1 MYAIRQTNAVTGP
14 GNNADVLVV
23 DDEPAIRDML
33 EFALQRAGMSP
44 RTAAGAE
51 DALSA
56 IADKR
61 PDIVLLD
68 WMMPGISGLDLARRL
83 RREELTHDLPIIM
96 LTARTTEDD
105 RVHGLDSGA
114 DDYIIKP
121 FSPRELIA
129 RVNAMLRRTSAT
141 DSSGQISGGE
151 LTLDSESHQIL
162 AHGKSVHLGP
172 TEYRL
177 LAFFMQ
183 HIGKAYNRT
192 QLLDNVWGANVYVE
206 ERTVDVHIRR
216 LRKALDPHGLD
227 HYIQTIRGH
236 GYRFSPSQNKAANKK
251 TTR

>member
-1 MYAIRQTNAVTGP
+1 MYATSLSGP
-14 GNNADVLVV
+14 GINADVLVV

-51 DALSA
+51 DALHA

-61 PDIVLLD
+61 PDIILLD

-83 RREELTHDLPIIM
+83 RREDFTRDLPIIM
-96 LTARTTEDD
+96 LTARTAEDD

-114 DDYIIKP
+114 DDYITKP
-121 FSPRELIA
+121 FSPRELVA
-129 RVNAMLRRTSAT
+129 RVKAILRRTSPADEHGKIT
-141 DSSGQISGGE
+141 VTG
-151 LTLDSESHQIL
+151 LTLNSESHQVL
-162 AHGKSVHLGP
+162 AEGKPVHMGP

-177 LAFFMQ
+177 LEFFMQ
-183 HIGKAYNRT
+183 HTGKAYNRT
-192 QLLDNVWGANVYVE
+192 QLLDNVWGTNVYVE

-216 LRKALDPHGLD
+216 LRKALHPYGLD

-236 GYRFSPSQNKAANKK
+236 GYRFLPPRDNA
-251 TTR
+251 

>member
-1 MYAIRQTNAVTGP
+1 MNT
-14 GNNADVLVV
+14 DVLVV

-33 EFALQRAGMSP
+33 EFALKRAGMSP

-51 DALSA
+51 DALHA

-61 PDIVLLD
+61 PDIILLD

-83 RREELTHDLPIIM
+83 RKEEFTRDLPIIM

-114 DDYIIKP
+114 DDYIVKP
-121 FSPRELIA
+121 FSPRELVA
-129 RVNAMLRRTSAT
+129 RVKAILRRTSAT
-141 DSSGQISGGE
+141 DDTGHINVVGM
-151 LTLDSESHQIL
+151 TLDSESHQIL
-162 AHGKSVHLGP
+162 AGTDPVHMGP

-177 LAFFMQ
+177 LEFFMQ
-183 HIGKAYNRT
+183 HVGKAYNRT

-216 LRKALDPHGLD
+216 LRKALQPHGLD

-236 GYRFSPSQNKAANKK
+236 GYRFLPPRN
-251 TTR
+251 

>member
-1 MYAIRQTNAVTGP
+1 MQQATSLTGP
-14 GNNADVLVV
+14 NINADILIV

-33 EFALQRAGMSP
+33 AFALQRAGMTA
-44 RTAAGAE
+44 RTAE
-51 DALSA
+51 DAEQALHA
-56 IADKR
+56 ITDKR
-61 PDIVLLD
+61 PDILLLD

-83 RREELTHDLPIIM
+83 RREDFTRELPIIM
-96 LTARTTEDD
+96 LTARTAEDD

-129 RVNAMLRRTSAT
+129 RVKALLRRSSHT
-141 DSSGQISGGE
+141 DAEGRIISGDII
-151 LTLDSESHQIL
+151 LDSESHMVKVN
-162 AHGKSVHLGP
+162 GDTVSMGP

-177 LAFFMQ
+177 LEFFMS
-183 HIGKAYNRT
+183 HAGKAYNRT

-216 LRKALDPHGLD
+216 LRKALAGHGVS

-236 GYRFSPSQNKAANKK
+236 GYRFTADANSH
-251 TTR
+251 

>member
-1 MYAIRQTNAVTGP
+1 MQQATSLTGP
-14 GNNADVLVV
+14 NINADVLIV

-33 EFALQRAGMSP
+33 AFALQRAGMTA
-44 RTAAGAE
+44 RTAE
-51 DALSA
+51 DAEHALHA

-61 PDIVLLD
+61 PDILLLD

-83 RREELTHDLPIIM
+83 RREDFTRDLPIIM
-96 LTARTTEDD
+96 LTARTAEDD

-129 RVNAMLRRTSAT
+129 RVKALLRRTSHT
-141 DSSGQISGGE
+141 DAEGRITAGDII
-151 LTLDSESHQIL
+151 LDSESHMVKVKGQTV
-162 AHGKSVHLGP
+162 SMGP

-177 LAFFMQ
+177 LEFFMS
-183 HIGKAYNRT
+183 HSGKAYNRT

-216 LRKALDPHGLD
+216 LRKALGQHGVAQ
-227 HYIQTIRGH
+227 YIQTIRGH
-236 GYRFSPSQNKAANKK
+236 GYRFTPDDSGS
-251 TTR
+251 

>member
-1 MYAIRQTNAVTGP
+1 MHASHLTD
-14 GNNADVLVV
+14 ADVLVV

-33 EFALQRAGMSP
+33 EYALQRAGMSP
-44 RTAAGAE
+44 RTVADAEGA
-51 DALSA
+51 LNA

-61 PDIVLLD
+61 PDILLLD

-83 RREELTHDLPIIM
+83 RREDFTKDLPIIM

-129 RVNAMLRRTSAT
+129 RVKALLRRTSAT
-141 DSSGQISGGE
+141 DDSGQINVEG

-162 AHGKSVHLGP
+162 ASGKPVHMGP

-183 HIGKAYNRT
+183 HIGKAYNRG
-192 QLLDNVWGANVYVE
+192 QLLDNIWGTNVYVE

-216 LRKALDPHGLD
+216 LRKALQPHGLD
-227 HYIQTIRGH
+227 KYIQTIRGH
-236 GYRFSPSQNKAANKK
+236 GYRFLPSRSQ
-251 TTR
+251 

>member
-1 MYAIRQTNAVTGP
+1 MYATSSIGTAS
-14 GNNADVLVV
+14 NADVLVV

-51 DALSA
+51 DALNA

-83 RREELTHDLPIIM
+83 RREDFTKDLPIIM
-96 LTARTTEDD
+96 LTARTSEDD

-114 DDYIIKP
+114 DDYIVKP

-129 RVNAMLRRTSAT
+129 RVKAILRRTSAV
-141 DSSGQISGGE
+141 DESGKINVEG
-151 LTLDSESHQIL
+151 LTLDSESHQVL
-162 AHGKSVHLGP
+162 ASGKPVHMGP

-177 LAFFMQ
+177 LEFFMQ

-192 QLLDNVWGANVYVE
+192 QLLDNVWGTNVYVE

-216 LRKALDPHGLD
+216 LRKALHPYGLD
-227 HYIQTIRGH
+227 RYIQTIRGH
-236 GYRFSPSQNKAANKK
+236 GYRFLPPR
-251 TTR
+251 T

>member
-1 MYAIRQTNAVTGP
+1 MYATSLTGP

-51 DALSA
+51 DALHA

-83 RREELTHDLPIIM
+83 RREELTRDLPIIM
-96 LTARTTEDD
+96 LTARTAEDD

-129 RVNAMLRRTSAT
+129 RVKAILRRTSAT
-141 DSSGQISGGE
+141 DESGQIQVEG
-151 LTLDSESHQIL
+151 LTLDSESRQVL
-162 AHGKSVHLGP
+162 ANGEAVHMGP

-177 LAFFMQ
+177 LAFFME

-216 LRKALDPHGLD
+216 LRKALQPFGLD

-236 GYRFSPSQNKAANKK
+236 GYRFMPPREKSK
-251 TTR
+251 T